1 MAFERIEAL
10 REAFLRRETVGGTS
24 EEMRYLFARG
34 WRDNRGEWITSRRHT
49 LARAAMYEGQTPVIG
64 ENELI
69 VGRPNHD
76 VKLDPEQAR
85 FTEEAFAMIPQ
96 RMGQDSHM
104 ALDYEKLLRLGTEG
118 VRAQILAYRER
129 LNVVDEP
136 ADIARETFYD
146 ECLKMLSALE
156 RLAEKYAAHARSLAQ
171 SAGQT
176 RAAELIRIAENL
188 DRVPRY
194 PAETFYQ
201 ALQSVHFLTFGLQG
215 LYQLGRPDQYLL
227 PYYERDVQSGA
238 LSREFAQ
245 ELIDC
250 ACLMM
255 NEYTGKGLAVG
266 LMVGGRY
273 PDGSPVVNDLTYM
286 FLQSIFDVRLSYPG
300 VGLCVTRDT
309 PDSLLRLALQALAAG
324 HTHPALF
331 NDEVIVKGL
340 MHYGLPFEE
349 AVEYIHSTCVEITP
363 IKRSSVWVASPY
375 YNLIAPLNELL
386 GAADEPACEA
396 QDFESLLALYWQKLR
411 ERIRENVYD
420 QNRQQ
425 MERARWYTHPL
436 VSCFVDDCLARGCD
450 LDHGG
455 AKYAFIESS
464 FVGMSNLVD
473 ALFAVD
479 RLVFREKK
487 LTLGQFGQIL
497 RENFAGN
504 EPLRQH
510 ILNDLP
516 KYGNDDADIDALFRR
531 MAEWITEEMAQYRTW
546 HGSRFIPSMFCW
558 IMHEQLGTST
568 GATADGR
575 LAGFPLG
582 DGSGPAQGREHHG
595 PTASILSSTCWNHEK
610 FIGGIAVN
618 LKFSKK
624 LFTGASMEKLLTLV
638 KTYLR
643 RGGFELQI
651 NVVDRE
657 KLLAAQKNPDAY
669 RDLVV
674 RIGGYSDYFTNL
686 SPQMQAEVLL
696 RTEHEL

>member
-1 MAFERIEAL
+1 MASARIEAL
-10 REAFLRRETVGGTS
+10 REAFLQRETVGGTS
-24 EEMRYLFARG
+24 EEMRYLFAQG
-34 WRDNRGEWITSRRHT
+34 WRDHRAEWITSRRHT
-49 LARAAMYEGQTPVIG
+49 LARAAMYLGQTPAIG

-76 VKLDPEQAR
+76 VALTPAQKALV
-85 FTEEAFAMIPQ
+85 EEAYAWIPQ

-104 ALDYEKLLRLGTEG
+104 AIDYEKLLRLGTDG
-118 VRAQILAYRER
+118 VRAQILAYKAR
-129 LNVVDEP
+129 LNPVDVP
-136 ADIARETFYD
+136 DDIAKETFYD
-146 ECLKMLSALE
+146 ECLIMLSAVE
-156 RLAEKYAAHARSLAQ
+156 ALAEKYAAHARALAKT
-171 SAGQT
+171 AHAP
-176 RAAELIRIAENL
+176 RAAELERIAENL
-188 DRVPRY
+188 DRVPKY

-201 ALQSVHFLTFGLQG
+201 AVQSVHFITFGLQG

-227 PYYERDVQSGA
+227 PYYERDAQSGA
-238 LSREFAQ
+238 LTREFAQ
-245 ELIDC
+245 DLIDC
-250 ACLMM
+250 LCLLT
-255 NEYTGKGLAVG
+255 NEYTAKGLAVG

-273 PDGSPVVNDLTYM
+273 PDGTPVVNDLTYM

-300 VGLCVTRDT
+300 VGLCVTKDT
-309 PDSLLRLALQALAAG
+309 PDSLLCLACEALAAG

-331 NDEVIVKGL
+331 NDEVIVRGL

-375 YNLIAPLNELL
+375 YNLIVPLNELL
-386 GAADEPACEA
+386 GAADEPACAA
-396 QDFESLLALYWQKLR
+396 QDFEALLALYQQKLR
-411 ERIRENVYD
+411 ARIRENVYD

-425 MERARWYTHPL
+425 MERAAWYTHPL
-436 VSCFVDDCLARGCD
+436 VSCFVDDCLARGRD
-450 LDHGG
+450 IDHGG

-464 FVGMSNLVD
+464 FVGMANLVD
-473 ALFAVD
+473 ALYAID
-479 RLVFREKK
+479 QLVYREKR
-487 LTLGQFGQIL
+487 LTLAQFGQIL

-510 ILNDLP
+510 ILNGIP
-516 KYGNDDADIDALFRR
+516 KYGNDEPEIDALFRR
-531 MAEWITEEMAQYRTW
+531 MTEWITEEMARYRTW
-546 HGSRFIPSMFCW
+546 HGSRFVPSMFCW
-558 IMHEQLGTST
+558 IMHERLGTAT
-568 GATADGR
+568 GASADGR

-624 LFTGASMEKLLTLV
+624 LFTGASLEKLLTLV
-638 KTYLR
+638 KTYMR